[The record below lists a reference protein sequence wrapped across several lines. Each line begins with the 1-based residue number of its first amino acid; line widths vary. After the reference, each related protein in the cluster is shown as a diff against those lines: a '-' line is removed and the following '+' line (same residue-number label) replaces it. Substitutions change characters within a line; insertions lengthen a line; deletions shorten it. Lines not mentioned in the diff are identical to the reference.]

1 LKAKPDGVHVIVAVH
16 ICSVVLSNNRSFSL
30 TQIDTPP
37 HFQVTTQSL
46 LLMVEQRLPGNVDME

>member
-1 LKAKPDGVHVIVAVH
+1 LKARPDGVHVIAAAH
-16 ICSVVLSNNRSFSL
+16 IYSVVSNNNRYFSL

-46 LLMVEQRLPGNVDME
+46 LLMVEQRLPDNVDME